1 MADIYGNTV
10 HTIHPRNLGQ
20 TKIII
25 LFVIVLKS
33 NWMSQ
38 KGLLGVYLTEY
49 E

>member
-1 MADIYGNTV
+1 MADFYGNTV
-10 HTIHPRNLGQ
+10 HNIHPRNLGQ
-20 TKIII
+20 TKII

-38 KGLLGVYLTEY
+38 KGLLGVYLIEY